1 MDNFFTRYRN
11 EVVLVA
17 ILFVQ
22 VIALAT
28 QVRVPDRAQAG
39 ASGGGTRLIRVWTS
53 AITTPVQRLFVNM
66 GSGVRGIWSNY
77 VDLRRTR
84 EENERLQ
91 AEVNRLRLEQVRVE
105 QDAAQGRRL
114 QGLLDFREQYIA
126 RTTAAQ
132 VIGTSGTELSQVIYI
147 DKGTRDGI
155 DAGMAVITPDG
166 IVGKVSRA
174 DKRTSQVL
182 LITDPNS
189 GAGVILERLRINGI
203 LKGTLRGYP
212 EVLNVMSDERIEP
225 GDKIITTGGDQV
237 FPKGLPVGVVE
248 EANVDPKRDPFLAIK
263 VKPAVNLGKLEE
275 VLVIT
280 ELAEREPQQ
289 TAGAEPIRASDILA
303 QRLPSA
309 KKKTEAKTAPT
320 APRVSD
326 IPAVVTPP
334 EPGVFSGTPQTIPQN
349 RPNPE
354 AGSGAAST
362 TPKKTVSPA
371 TTQPK
376 MQPKTQPKTEQTQPP
391 PSQQNQQPS
400 TPPPSR

>member
-28 QVRVPDRAQAG
+28 QVRVPDRNSQAIG
-39 ASGGGTRLIRVWTS
+39 NQGGTTRLIRVWAS
-53 AITTPVQRLFVNM
+53 GFAAPFQRLAVA
-66 GSGVRGIWSNY
+66 SGGGIRGIWTNY
-77 VDLRRTR
+77 IDLRKTR

-91 AEVNRLRLEQVRVE
+91 KELNELRLQQVRME
-105 QDAAQGRRL
+105 QDASQGKRL
-114 QGLLDFREQYIA
+114 QALLDFKEQYIGK
-126 RTTAAQ
+126 TIAAQ
-132 VIGTSGTELSQVIYI
+132 VIGTSGTDLSQVIYI
-147 DKGTRDGI
+147 DRGTNNGVE
-155 DAGMAVITPDG
+155 AGMAVITPDG

-189 GAGVILERLRINGI
+189 GAGVIIERLRTNGI
-203 LKGTLRGYP
+203 LKGTIRGYP
-212 EVLNVMSDERIEP
+212 EVLNVMADEEIKP
-225 GDKIITTGGDQV
+225 GDKIITTGGDRV

-248 EANVDPKRDPFLAIK
+248 KVEKDKDRDPFLAIR

-280 ELAEREPQQ
+280 ELAERDQS
-289 TAGAEPIRASDILA
+289 ASAEGTSGPMRAADILA

-309 KKKTEAKTAPT
+309 KKKTEEKSDAPK
-320 APRVSD
+320 VSD

-334 EPGVFSGTPQTIPQN
+334 EPGVFRQPSAKPSQGGGQSKPNTTAQTETASSTN
-349 RPNPE
+349 PN
-354 AGSGAAST
+354 ST
-362 TPKKTVSPA
+362 TPKKA
-371 TTQPK
+371 A
-376 MQPKTQPKTEQTQPP
+376 PKTQTQNPN
-391 PSQQNQQPS
+391 QQQPQPS
-400 TPPPSR
+400 TPPPGERR

>member
-1 MDNFFTRYRN
+1 MDNFFSRYRN

-28 QVRVPDRAQAG
+28 QVRVPERPQAG
-39 ASGGGTRLIRVWTS
+39 TTSGGGTRLIRVWTS
-53 AITTPVQRLFVNM
+53 SITTPIQRLFVNM
-66 GSGVRGIWSNY
+66 GSGTRGIWSNY
-77 VDLRRTR
+77 VDLRKTR

-91 AEVNRLRLEQVRVE
+91 AEVNRLRLEQIRIE

-114 QGLLDFREQYIA
+114 QSLLNFREQYISK
-126 RTTAAQ
+126 TVAAQ
-132 VIGTSGTELSQVIYI
+132 VVGTSGTELSQVIYI

-155 DAGMAVITPDG
+155 EPGMAVITPDG

-203 LKGTLRGYP
+203 LKGTIRGYP
-212 EVLNVMSDERIEP
+212 EVLNVMSDEKIEP

-248 EANVDPKRDPFLAIK
+248 AANVDPKRDPFLAIK
-263 VKPAVNLGKLEE
+263 VKPAVNLSKLEE

-280 ELAEREPQQ
+280 ELAEREPQPV
-289 TAGAEPIRASDILA
+289 AGSEPIRASDILA

-309 KKKTEAKTAPT
+309 KKKTDEKAPAT

-334 EPGVFSGTPQTIPQN
+334 EPGVFSGTAATTAQ
-349 RPNPE
+349 
-354 AGSGAAST
+354 GSST
-362 TPKKTVSPA
+362 TPKKATPKKQSDPPA
-371 TTQPK
+371 Q
-376 MQPKTQPKTEQTQPP
+376 QLNQ
-391 PSQQNQQPS
+391 QQNPPS
-400 TPPPSR
+400 TPPPSGERS